1 MAMSNWITLASSAA
15 WGSGPSITAKFEYRY
30 ERSGANM
37 RYQVRVTINTLPY
50 SSSYFG
56 YPIYTTIKLD
66 GVTKVSGHTLKSASP
81 SQWSS
86 AIVYTTDTLTVSNKT
101 TGSTSL
107 SIRLYSGSGEDRDKT
122 YSYSLTVA
130 PAASSI
136 DSASNIS
143 TGSAVSIK
151 WTPRN
156 STFTYSLSFA
166 IGSSVIK
173 SVTGISPGSTA
184 QYTYT
189 GYTPAH
195 SVIPNATSATVKVT
209 LDTYSGST
217 KVGSA
222 TKSFTLSVP
231 ASVTPEISSLT
242 VTAANDEAALGQAFA
257 VSLSRAQWA
266 CEAVPGDGATIKS
279 YAFNFA
285 TLTGAA
291 SSGTTGV
298 LPSAGSFTPSITVT
312 DSRGRKDTFTG
323 DPITVHPYA
332 FPVIPTA
339 SAERCNDAGTAD
351 ESGTRVAVLLSAT
364 CSPIGGINSVT
375 LRARSRATGGLWSD
389 YTSLTQDVRQLLS
402 GVFSA
407 QASYQV
413 ELSAVD
419 ALDNETVVQITIP
432 TAEVTFHLR
441 EGGKGA
447 AFGKYAEKEALECAW
462 DAYFDKNAQV
472 DGTLKAGTLETV
484 GAATFG
490 GNVSGEWL
498 SGTWLRSTAHSDLGA
513 TPGSYP
519 VFSDGWI
526 YSRTIAE
533 MRADLAAYETVSLT
547 VVSGRLTDL
556 NYTARYY
563 PMLGMCFVRIYGK
576 INADLNTGYDYNLL
590 NIGDHAPQYSAALAV
605 KCGKDVMSIAQ
616 SNGVISLRPMG
627 ENIAG
632 SSGWVV
638 YISGFWFA

>member
-136 DSASNIS
+136 DSASNSS

-339 SAERCNDAGTAD
+339 AAERCNDAGTAD

-389 YTSLTQDVRQLLS
+389 YTSLTQEVRQLLS
-402 GVFSA
+402 EVFSA

-419 ALDNETVVQITIP
+419 ALNNETVVQITIP
-432 TAEVTFHLR
+432 TAEVTLHLR
-441 EGGKGA
+441 DGGKGA

-462 DAYFDKNAQV
+462 DAYFDKNVQV
-472 DGTLKAGTLETV
+472 DGD
-484 GAATFG
+484 
-490 GNVSGEWL
+490 VSGAR
-498 SGTWLRSTAHSDLGA
+498 LRSTAHSDLGA
-513 TPGSYP
+513 TPESYP
-519 VFSDGWI
+519 VFHDGWL
-526 YSRTIAE
+526 YSRTLAE
-533 MRADLAAYETVSLT
+533 MRADLAAYETVPLT
-547 VVSGRLTDL
+547 VVSDRLTDL

-576 INADLNTGYDYNLL
+576 INADLNTGYDYDLL
-590 NIGDHAPQYSAALAV
+590 NIGGRLPAYNAALAV
-605 KCGKDVMSIAQ
+605 KCGKNAMAAAYAS
-616 SNGVISLRPMG
+616 GVVSLRPMG
-627 ENIAG
+627 ENISA
-632 SSGWVV
+632 SSGWAV
-638 YISGFWFA
+638 YIAGFWFA